1 MQNRFGFKDGLFFV
15 LLILIG
21 VLIVV
26 GMYGNDRVFSKLQAV
41 DNKIGELEG
50 AMASA
55 QHQGAASTDVEA
67 LRAEL
72 NSIREAIASRP
83 ITVHVTGVA
92 ASGAATTPAVIE
104 ETPTTTSGPP
114 PVVTDQPTATTE
126 NASRKDDWARPGY
139 EIAWQKPWA
148 FSTNPKDVPGF
159 ETGGEFTEIIGAQP
173 PRITPYLSGDV
184 YGRRV
189 LDQVMEPLAGYDP
202 ETLET
207 RGILA
212 DAWQLDP
219 DGLWLRVHV
228 NPSARFSDGMPVT
241 SEDVRWTVEDFIKN
255 ERIEAERS
263 RSTLD
268 MIEKVDVIDGHTV
281 EFVFNKS
288 VFTNLDYTLGIYVL
302 PKHFYASLEE
312 SAINQSTGLL
322 MGSGPFRLETINPDD
337 QWSPGEDI
345 KIVRNARYWGAESAP
360 LDSMRFKVIKEA
372 TAALV
377 GYRNGDGDMMTPSS
391 TQYDELRSNTNFL
404 ADNAIYKW
412 VNMRS
417 GYSFIGWQCGRRGA
431 SPDGKWTPFHDKRVR
446 RAMTM
451 TLNREDMIRDIWA
464 GVGVVSTG
472 PNSPSS
478 PSSDPDITPWPYDL
492 DGARALLKEAG
503 WEDADGDGILE
514 YQKDDEFF
522 AKGTPFKFEFTITNS
537 GETSERIIS
546 YLVSQCGE
554 VGIVCVPRVVDW
566 SFYADMLKRRDF
578 DSMIM
583 AWSASSP
590 ESDPRQIWHQ
600 SSIQDQGDN
609 FIQWDNTEASDLI
622 DKGRTTMDREERMMV
637 WHDFHAAVH
646 EDQPYTFLR
655 VSPWIRMIKRD
666 VGNVQTYPAG
676 LSPGEFF
683 RLPSSN

>member
-1 MQNRFGFKDGLFFV
+1 MQNRFGFKDGVFFV
-15 LLILIG
+15 LL
-21 VLIVV
+21 VLVGTLVVV

-41 DNKIGELEG
+41 DAKIAELEG
-50 AMASA
+50 AVAS
-55 QHQGAASTDVEA
+55 QQQGSSQGDLAA
-67 LRAEL
+67 LRNEL
-72 NSIREAIASRP
+72 NGLREAIISRP
-83 ITVHVTGVA
+83 ITVHVSGVA
-92 ASGAATTPAVIE
+92 ASGESATAPVVVGDPSGGTIAPPMT
-104 ETPTTTSGPP
+104 ETPQTGVRSDG
-114 PVVTDQPTATTE
+114 
-126 NASRKDDWARPGY
+126 WARPGVA
-139 EIAWQKPWA
+139 IAWQEPWA
-148 FSTNPKDVPGF
+148 FTSNPRDVPGF
-159 ETGGEFTEIIGAQP
+159 DAGGEFTEIIGAQP

-189 LDQVMEPLAGYDP
+189 IDQVMQSLAAYDP

-207 RGILA
+207 RGVLA

-219 DGLWLRVHV
+219 DGLWLRVHI
-228 NPSARFSDGMPVT
+228 NPAARFSDGVPVT

-268 MIEKVDVIDGHTV
+268 MIESVEVIDEQTV
-281 EFVFNKS
+281 EFVFNKA

-302 PKHFYASLEE
+302 PKHFYGRLEE
-312 SAINQSTGLL
+312 STINQSTGLL

-345 KIVRNARYWGAESAP
+345 RIVRNERYWGADPAP
-360 LDSMRFKVIKEA
+360 LGSMRFKVIKEP

-377 GYRNGDGDMMTPSS
+377 GYRNGDGDMLTPSS
-391 TQYDELRSNTNFL
+391 TQYDELRSDNDFL
-404 ADNAIYKW
+404 TDNAIYKW

-451 TLNREDMIRDIWA
+451 ALNREQMIRDIWA

-472 PNSPSS
+472 PNSPKS
-478 PSSDPDITPWPYDL
+478 PASNPTIAPWPYDL
-492 DGARALLKEAG
+492 DGARALLAEAG

-514 YQKDDEFF
+514 YQLDDEYFS
-522 AKGTPFKFEFTITNS
+522 KGTPFKFEFTITNS

-546 YLVSQCGE
+546 YLVSQCEE
-554 VGIVCVPRVVDW
+554 VGIVCEPRVVDW
-566 SFYADMLKRRDF
+566 SFYSDMLKRRDF
-578 DSMIM
+578 DAMIM

-590 ESDPRQIWHQ
+590 ESDPRQIWHR

-609 FIQWDNTEASDLI
+609 FIQWDNPAASDLI
-622 DKGRTTMDREERMMV
+622 DKGRTTMDRDERMLV
-637 WHDFHAAVH
+637 WHDFHSAVH

-666 VGNVQTYPAG
+666 VGNVQTYPSG
-676 LSPGEFF
+676 LAPGEFF
-683 RLPSSN
+683 RLPTTD